1 MANTPAAT
9 IAHDLTFYAAPG
21 TTDGAELGYDNVH
34 KVGFFG
40 VVPVAQQTVSDLASV
55 IAALKAYGLSA

>member
-1 MANTPAAT
+1 MATPT
-9 IAHDLTFYAAPG
+9 SNIAYDLTWYTAPG
-21 TTDGAELGYDNVH
+21 TSDGAEAGYDTTK

-40 VVPVAQQTVSDLASV
+40 TVPVAQQTVSDLASV